1 MVGNALA
8 IEAHVPQLDSHA
20 LQVFGLPQVSHA
32 PRSREEGFG
41 RNTAPVDTGAAHG
54 SRFHDGGFEATTH
67 PMKGCAMIAYSGP
80 QDDQIVI
87 KGLAH
92 NWFLN
97 VMTGARRLAFDP
109 VNLSIAGCGGDR
121 HKSSPESLS
130 GHQQPDSIPQQD
142 GNQNTPA
149 MFYANTKEFQR
160 NCGPKLGQWRKNTLH
175 WAYTIFLRLH
185 LCFACSAP
193 PLQ

>member
-8 IEAHVPQLDSHA
+8 IEAHVPQLDPHA

-87 KGLAH
+87 NGLAH

-121 HKSSPESLS
+121 HKSCPEPLT

-149 MFYANTKEFQR
+149 MFYPTFSRLFKGIKCLRISQTKGVKR
-160 NCGPKLGQWRKNTLH
+160 
-175 WAYTIFLRLH
+175 
-185 LCFACSAP
+185 
-193 PLQ
+193 